1 MKSFKIA
8 LAQFSPHIGNL
19 EANAQKMLEQANEA
33 KKQNADLIIF
43 PELSSIGYPAE
54 DLLLRPS
61 LTKRTQQVFEQL
73 KTVKDIVMVFGFVN
87 QTEDGQRYNAAAVMK
102 DGQVL
107 GVYNKQNLPNYSVF
121 DEKRYFT
128 EGHQHLVFEYLGH
141 KFGVLICEDVWSLS
155 TVQQLAQ
162 LNVET
167 ALVLN
172 ASPYEVGKPQ
182 HRVETMSALAKQMN
196 LNLVYANQ
204 VGGQD
209 DLIFDG
215 TSFVIA
221 KNGSI
226 VLQAESFKESLY
238 FAEYE
243 AEQQAFKANA
253 LPPALD
259 TMAEIYQSLVM
270 ATRDYVQRSG
280 FPGVILGLSGGIDSA
295 LTLAIAADAIGADKV
310 QAVMMPYTYTAQI
323 SVEDA
328 AEQAK
333 SMGVTFGIAEINPIV
348 NSFMQTLYPFFGNSP
363 ADATEENLQARARGT
378 LLMGLSNKFGNL
390 VLSTGNKS
398 ELAVGYCTLYGDM
411 VGGFAVLKDV
421 YKTIVFELAKY
432 RNSISDKPV
441 IPERVITRP
450 PSAELRPD
458 QKDQD
463 SLPPYDVLDPILYA
477 YIEED
482 MSQDDIIGKG
492 FDAEVVAKVIRLV
505 DFNEYKRRQ
514 GAIGPRISSRAFSRE
529 RRYPIMNGW
538 KAGVK
543 ALSPI
548 KKPKHVF
555 GLFYIDIFKSI
566 FYAQKKRPS

>member
-1 MKSFKIA
+1 
-8 LAQFSPHIGNL
+8 
-19 EANAQKMLEQANEA
+19 
-33 KKQNADLIIF
+33 
-43 PELSSIGYPAE
+43 
-54 DLLLRPS
+54 
-61 LTKRTQQVFEQL
+61 
-73 KTVKDIVMVFGFVN
+73 MVFGFVN
-87 QTEDGQRYNAAAVMK
+87 QTEDGQRYNSAAVMK
-102 DGQVL
+102 DGKIL
-107 GVYNKQNLPNYSVF
+107 GIYNKQNLPNYGVF
-121 DEKRYFT
+121 DEKRYFN
-128 EGHQHLVFEYLGH
+128 EGHQHLVFEYIGH
-141 KFGVLICEDVWSLS
+141 KFGVLICEDIWSLN

-215 TSFVIA
+215 TSFVINKDGA
-221 KNGSI
+221 
-226 VLQAESFKESLY
+226 VAVQAPSFKETLLY
-238 FAEYE
+238 SDYIG
-243 AEQQAFKANA
+243 EQQSYQVTESSPT
-253 LPPALD
+253 LE
-259 TMAEIYQSLVM
+259 TMAEIYQALVM
-270 ATRDYVQRSG
+270 ATRDYVHRSG

-295 LTLAIAADAIGADKV
+295 LTLAIAVDAIGADKV
-310 QAVMMPYTYTAQI
+310 QAVMMPYTYTSQI

-328 AEQAK
+328 AAQAK
-333 SMGVTFGIAEINPIV
+333 NMGITFGIAEINPIV
-348 NSFMQTLYPFFGNSP
+348 NSFMQTLYPFFGNAP
-363 ADATEENLQARARGT
+363 ADATEENLQARTRGT

-398 ELAVGYCTLYGDM
+398 ELSVGYCTLYGDM

-432 RNSISDKPV
+432 RNSISETPV

-458 QKDQD
+458 QTDQD
-463 SLPPYDVLDPILYA
+463 SLPAYDVLDAILYA

-482 MSQDDIIGKG
+482 MSQDDIIAKG
-492 FDAEVVAKVIRLV
+492 FDADVVKKVIRLV

-514 GAIGPRISSRAFSRE
+514 GSIGPRISSRAFSRE
-529 RRYPIMNGW
+529 RRYPIINGW
-538 KAGVK
+538 KAG
-543 ALSPI
+543 L
-548 KKPKHVF
+548 
-555 GLFYIDIFKSI
+555 
-566 FYAQKKRPS
+566 

>member
-19 EANAQKMLEQANEA
+19 EANAKKMLEQANEA

-87 QTEDGQRYNAAAVMK
+87 QTEDSQRYNAAAVMK

-348 NSFMQTLYPFFGNSP
+348 NSIMQTLYPFFGNSP

-463 SLPPYDVLDPILYA
+463 SLPPYDVLDAILYA

-482 MSQDDIIGKG
+482 MSQDDIIAKG

-538 KAGVK
+538 KAGV
-543 ALSPI
+543 
-548 KKPKHVF
+548 
-555 GLFYIDIFKSI
+555 
-566 FYAQKKRPS
+566 

>member
-19 EANAQKMLEQANEA
+19 EANAQKMLEQTNEA

-221 KNGSI
+221 KNGSV

-295 LTLAIAADAIGADKV
+295 LTLAIAADAIGSDKV

-363 ADATEENLQARARGT
+363 TDATEENLQARARGT

-463 SLPPYDVLDPILYA
+463 SLPPYDVLDAILYA

-482 MSQDDIIGKG
+482 MSQDDIIAKG

-538 KAGVK
+538 KAGV
-543 ALSPI
+543 
-548 KKPKHVF
+548 
-555 GLFYIDIFKSI
+555 
-566 FYAQKKRPS
+566 

>member
-8 LAQFSPHIGNL
+8 LAQFSPVVGDID
-19 EANAQKMLEQANEA
+19 ANVQKMIDQANEA
-33 KKQNADLIIF
+33 TKQNADLIVF
-43 PELSSIGYPAE
+43 PELSTIGYRAE
-54 DLLLRPS
+54 DLFLRPS
-61 LTKRTQQVFEQL
+61 LTKRSENAFKALSQV
-73 KTVKDIVMVFGFVN
+73 KNIVMVFGFVN
-87 QTEDGQRYNAAAVMK
+87 QTEDGQRYNSAAVMK
-102 DGQVL
+102 DGQIL
-107 GVYNKQNLPNYSVF
+107 GIYNKQNLPNYSVF
-121 DEKRYFT
+121 DEKRYFS

-141 KFGVLICEDVWSLS
+141 KFGVLICEDVWSLP
-155 TVQQLAQ
+155 TVQQLAR

-182 HRVETMSALAKQMN
+182 HRVATMSELAKQLN
-196 LNLVYANQ
+196 INLVYTNQ

-215 TSFVIA
+215 TSFVVNNSGTVA
-221 KNGSI
+221 T
-226 VLQAESFKESLY
+226 QAATFKEELLI
-238 FAEYE
+238 AEYE
-243 AEQQAFKANA
+243 IENKAFKQGSIA
-253 LPPALD
+253 PALD
-259 TMAEIYQSLVM
+259 TMAEIYQSLIV
-270 ATRDYVQRSG
+270 ATRDYVTRSG

-295 LTLAIAADAIGADKV
+295 LTLAIAVDAIGADKV

-333 SMGVTFGIAEINPIV
+333 NMGVTFGIAEINPIV

-363 ADATEENLQARARGT
+363 ADATEENLQARSRGT
-378 LLMGLSNKFGNL
+378 LLMGLSNKLGNL

-432 RNSISDKPV
+432 RNSISETPV

-463 SLPPYDVLDPILYA
+463 SLPAYDVLDAILYA

-482 MSQDDIIGKG
+482 ASQDDIIAKG
-492 FDAEVVAKVIRLV
+492 FDKDVVEKVIKLV
-505 DFNEYKRRQ
+505 DRNEYKRRQ
-514 GAIGPRISSRAFSRE
+514 GAIGPRITSRAFSRE
-529 RRYPIMNGW
+529 RRYPIVNGW
-538 KAGVK
+538 KPG
-543 ALSPI
+543 I
-548 KKPKHVF
+548 
-555 GLFYIDIFKSI
+555 
-566 FYAQKKRPS
+566 

>member
-8 LAQFSPHIGNL
+8 IAQFSPHIGNI
-19 EANAQKMLEQANEA
+19 EANAEKMQQLANEA
-33 KKQNADLIIF
+33 KAQKSDLIIF
-43 PELSSIGYPAE
+43 PELSTIGYPAE

-61 LTKRTQQVFEQL
+61 LSKRTQQAFEQL
-73 KTVKDIVMVFGFVN
+73 SQVKDIVMVFGFVN
-87 QTEDGQRYNAAAVMK
+87 QTEDGQRYNSAAVMK
-102 DGQVL
+102 DGKIL
-107 GVYNKQNLPNYSVF
+107 GIYNKQNLPNYGVF
-121 DEKRYFT
+121 DEKRYFN

-141 KFGVLICEDVWSLS
+141 KFGILICEDIWSLN

-167 ALVLN
+167 VLVLN

-182 HRVETMSALAKQMN
+182 HRINTMQELAKQ
-196 LNLVYANQ
+196 LNIHLVYANQ

-215 TSFVIA
+215 TSFVINKDGA
-221 KNGSI
+221 
-226 VLQAESFKESLY
+226 VALQAPSFQQALFYSDYL
-238 FAEYE
+238 
-243 AEQQAFKANA
+243 AEQQSYQVAEST
-253 LPPALD
+253 PTLD
-259 TMAEIYQSLVM
+259 TMAEIYQALVM
-270 ATRDYVQRSG
+270 STRDYVQRSG

-295 LTLAIAADAIGADKV
+295 LTLAIAVDAIGADKV
-310 QAVMMPYTYTAQI
+310 QAVMMPYTYTSQI

-328 AEQAK
+328 AAQAK
-333 SMGVTFGIAEINPIV
+333 NMGITFGIAEINPIV
-348 NSFMQTLYPFFGNSP
+348 NSFMQTLYPFFGNAP
-363 ADATEENLQARARGT
+363 ADATEENLQARTRGT

-398 ELAVGYCTLYGDM
+398 ELSVGYCTLYGDM

-432 RNSISDKPV
+432 RNSISETPV

-458 QKDQD
+458 QTDQD
-463 SLPPYDVLDPILYA
+463 SLPAYDVLDAILYA

-482 MSQDDIIGKG
+482 MSQDDIIAKG
-492 FDAEVVAKVIRLV
+492 FDAEVVKKVIRLV

-514 GAIGPRISSRAFSRE
+514 GSIGPRISSRAFSRE
-529 RRYPIMNGW
+529 RRYPIINGW
-538 KAGVK
+538 KAGV
-543 ALSPI
+543 
-548 KKPKHVF
+548 
-555 GLFYIDIFKSI
+555 
-566 FYAQKKRPS
+566 

>member
-87 QTEDGQRYNAAAVMK
+87 QTEDGQRHNAAAVMK

-221 KNGSI
+221 KNGSVI
-226 VLQAESFKESLY
+226 LQAESFKESLY

-463 SLPPYDVLDPILYA
+463 SLPPYDVLDAILYA

-482 MSQDDIIGKG
+482 MSQDDIIAKG

-538 KAGVK
+538 KAG
-543 ALSPI
+543 I
-548 KKPKHVF
+548 
-555 GLFYIDIFKSI
+555 
-566 FYAQKKRPS
+566 

>member
-8 LAQFSPHIGNL
+8 LSQFSPHIGNI
-19 EANAQKMLEQANEA
+19 ESNVQRMIEQANEA

-43 PELSSIGYPAE
+43 PELSTVGYPAE

-61 LTKRTQQVFEQL
+61 VNKRTAQAFKALAE
-73 KTVKDIVMVFGFVN
+73 VKDIVMVFGFVN
-87 QTEDGQRYNAAAVMK
+87 QSEQGQRYNSAAVMK

-141 KFGVLICEDVWSLS
+141 KFGILICEDVWSLD
-155 TVQQLAQ
+155 TVQQLSQ

-167 ALVLN
+167 VLVLN

-182 HRVETMSALAKQMN
+182 HRIATLKELAKQ
-196 LNLVYANQ
+196 LNIHLVYNNQ

-215 TSFVIA
+215 TSFVINNTGDIA
-221 KNGSI
+221 
-226 VLQAESFKESLY
+226 LQAPSFKEDVYYVDYAIESKSY
-238 FAEYE
+238 NIVE
-243 AEQQAFKANA
+243 AT
-253 LPPALD
+253 PTLD
-259 TMAEIYQSLVM
+259 TMAEIYQGLVL
-270 ATRDYVQRSG
+270 ATRDYIQRSG

-295 LTLAIAADAIGADKV
+295 LTLAIAVDAIGADKV
-310 QAVMMPYTYTAQI
+310 QAVMMPYTYTSQI

-328 AEQAK
+328 TEQAK
-333 SMGVTFGIAEINPIV
+333 RMGVTFGIAEIHPIV
-348 NSFMQTLYPFFGNSP
+348 NSFMQTLFPFFGNAP

-432 RNSISDKPV
+432 RNSISETPV

-463 SLPPYDVLDPILYA
+463 SLPAYEVLDAILYA

-482 MSQDDIIGKG
+482 QSQDDIIAKG
-492 FDAEVVAKVIRLV
+492 YDKEVVEKVIRLV
-505 DFNEYKRRQ
+505 DRNEYKRRQ
-514 GAIGPRISSRAFSRE
+514 GVIGPRITSRAFSRE
-529 RRYPIMNGW
+529 RRYPIVNGW
-538 KAGVK
+538 KAGV
-543 ALSPI
+543 
-548 KKPKHVF
+548 
-555 GLFYIDIFKSI
+555 
-566 FYAQKKRPS
+566 

>member
-1 MKSFKIA
+1 MKSYKIA
-8 LAQFSPHIGNL
+8 LSQFSPYVGNIEL
-19 EANAQKMLEQANEA
+19 NVQRMIEQANQA
-33 KKQNADLIIF
+33 KKQNANIIVF
-43 PELSSIGYPAE
+43 PELSTIGYPAE

-61 LTKRTQQVFEQL
+61 LTKRTAQAFEQL
-73 KTVKDIVMVFGFVN
+73 ASVKDIVMVFGFVN
-87 QTEDGQRYNAAAVMK
+87 NAEDGQRYNSAAVMK

-121 DEKRYFT
+121 DEKRYFN

-141 KFGVLICEDVWSLS
+141 KFGVLICEDVWSLQ

-167 ALVLN
+167 VLVLN

-182 HRVETMSALAKQMN
+182 HRILTLKELAKQ
-196 LNLVYANQ
+196 LNLHLVYSNQ

-209 DLIFDG
+209 DLVFDG
-215 TSFVIA
+215 TSFIINN
-221 KNGSI
+221 NGE
-226 VLQAESFKESLY
+226 VAFQAPSFKEDLY
-238 FAEYE
+238 IIDYE
-243 AEQQAFKANA
+243 IENKAYKTVA
-253 LPPALD
+253 PAPALD

-295 LTLAIAADAIGADKV
+295 LTLAIAVDAIGADKV
-310 QAVMMPYTYTAQI
+310 QAVMMPYTYTSQI

-328 AEQAK
+328 TEQAK
-333 SMGVTFGIAEINPIV
+333 RMGVTFGIAEIHPIV
-348 NSFMQTLYPFFGNSP
+348 NSFMQTLFPFFGNSP

-432 RNSISDKPV
+432 RNSISETPV

-463 SLPPYDVLDPILYA
+463 SLPAYDVLDAILYA

-482 MSQDDIIGKG
+482 MSQDDIISKG
-492 FDAEVVAKVIRLV
+492 FDKEVVEKVIHLV
-505 DFNEYKRRQ
+505 DRNEYKRRQ
-514 GAIGPRISSRAFSRE
+514 GSIGPRISSRAFSRE
-529 RRYPIMNGW
+529 RRYPIVNGW
-538 KAGVK
+538 KPGV
-543 ALSPI
+543 
-548 KKPKHVF
+548 
-555 GLFYIDIFKSI
+555 
-566 FYAQKKRPS
+566 

>member
-221 KNGSI
+221 KNGSV

-238 FAEYE
+238 FAEYY

-295 LTLAIAADAIGADKV
+295 LTLAIAADAIGSDKV

-463 SLPPYDVLDPILYA
+463 SLPPYDVLDAILYA

-482 MSQDDIIGKG
+482 MSQDDIIAKG

-538 KAGVK
+538 KAGV
-543 ALSPI
+543 
-548 KKPKHVF
+548 
-555 GLFYIDIFKSI
+555 
-566 FYAQKKRPS
+566 

>member
-8 LAQFSPHIGNL
+8 LAQFSPHIGNI
-19 EANAQKMLEQANEA
+19 EANAQKMLEQVNEA
-33 KKQNADLIIF
+33 KKQKADLIIF
-43 PELSSIGYPAE
+43 PELSTLGYPAE

-61 LTKRTQQVFEQL
+61 LVKRTQKAFEQL
-73 KTVKDIVMVFGFVN
+73 SQVKDIVMVFGFVN

-107 GVYNKQNLPNYSVF
+107 GIYNKQNLPNYSVF
-121 DEKRYFT
+121 DEKRYFN

-141 KFGVLICEDVWSLS
+141 KFGVLICEDIWSLN
-155 TVQQLAQ
+155 TVHQLSQ

-182 HRVETMSALAKQMN
+182 HRLSTMSELAKQLN
-196 LNLVYANQ
+196 INLVYANQ

-215 TSFVIA
+215 TSFVINKDGGIA
-221 KNGSI
+221 
-226 VLQAESFKESLY
+226 LQAPSFKEDLY
-238 FAEYE
+238 YAEYE
-243 AEQQAFKANA
+243 AEQKAFTVGQVT
-253 LPPALD
+253 PVLD
-259 TMAEIYQSLVM
+259 TMAEIYQGLVL

-295 LTLAIAADAIGADKV
+295 LTLAIAVDAIGADKV

-328 AEQAK
+328 AAQAK
-333 SMGVTFGIAEINPIV
+333 NMGVTFGIAEINPIV

-378 LLMGLSNKFGNL
+378 LLMGLSNKFGNM

-398 ELAVGYCTLYGDM
+398 ELSVGYCTLYGDM
-411 VGGFAVLKDV
+411 VGGYAVLKDV

-432 RNSISDKPV
+432 RNSIADAPV

-463 SLPPYDVLDPILYA
+463 SLPAYEVLDAILYA

-482 MSQDDIIGKG
+482 MSQDDIIAKG
-492 FDAEVVAKVIRLV
+492 FDAEVVKKVIRLV
-505 DFNEYKRRQ
+505 DRNEYKRRQ
-514 GAIGPRISSRAFSRE
+514 AAIGPRISPRTFGRE

-538 KAGVK
+538 APGV
-543 ALSPI
+543 
-548 KKPKHVF
+548 
-555 GLFYIDIFKSI
+555 
-566 FYAQKKRPS
+566 

>member
-221 KNGSI
+221 KNGSV
-226 VLQAESFKESLY
+226 VLQAESFKESLC

-463 SLPPYDVLDPILYA
+463 SLPPYDVLDAILYA

-482 MSQDDIIGKG
+482 MSQDDIIAKG

-538 KAGVK
+538 KAGV
-543 ALSPI
+543 
-548 KKPKHVF
+548 
-555 GLFYIDIFKSI
+555 
-566 FYAQKKRPS
+566 

>member
-1 MKSFKIA
+1 MKNFKIA

-19 EANAQKMLEQANEA
+19 EANTQKILEQANQA
-33 KKQNADLIIF
+33 KQQQADIIVF
-43 PELSSIGYPAE
+43 PELSTVGYPAE

-61 LTKRTQQVFEQL
+61 LAKRTQQAFDTLSQI
-73 KTVKDIVMVFGFVN
+73 KDIVVVFGFVN

-107 GVYNKQNLPNYSVF
+107 GVYNKQNLPNYGIF
-121 DEKRYFT
+121 DEKRYFS

-141 KFGVLICEDVWSLS
+141 KFGVLICEDVWSLP
-155 TVQQLAQ
+155 TVQQVAQ

-167 ALVLN
+167 LLVLN

-182 HRVETMSALAKQMN
+182 HRVNTMCELSKQLN
-196 LNLVYANQ
+196 LNLVYVNQ

-215 TSFVIA
+215 TSFVCSNQGEIL
-221 KNGSI
+221 
-226 VLQAESFKESLY
+226 VQAATYAEQLY
-238 FAEYE
+238 FVEYDQ
-243 AEQQAFKANA
+243 EQKSYVKGEIVPSLA
-253 LPPALD
+253 
-259 TMAEIYQSLVM
+259 TMAEIYQGLVM

-295 LTLAIAADAIGADKV
+295 LTLAIAVDAIGADKV

-328 AEQAK
+328 TTQAK
-333 SMGVTFGIAEINPIV
+333 TLGITFGIAEINPIV
-348 NSFMQTLYPFFGNSP
+348 NSFMQTLYPFFGDSP
-363 ADATEENLQARARGT
+363 ADATEENLQARSRGT

-398 ELAVGYCTLYGDM
+398 ELSVGYCTLYGDM
-411 VGGFAVLKDV
+411 VGGYAVLKDV

-432 RNSISDKPV
+432 RNSLSETPV

-463 SLPPYDVLDPILYA
+463 SLPAYDVLDAILYA

-482 MSQDDIIGKG
+482 LSQEDIIAKG
-492 FDAEVVAKVIRLV
+492 FERDVVQKVIQLV
-505 DFNEYKRRQ
+505 DRNEYKRRQ

-529 RRYPIMNGW
+529 RRYPIVSGW
-538 KAGVK
+538 KAG
-543 ALSPI
+543 I
-548 KKPKHVF
+548 
-555 GLFYIDIFKSI
+555 
-566 FYAQKKRPS
+566 

>member
-8 LAQFSPHIGNL
+8 LAQFSPHIGNI
-19 EANAQKMLEQANEA
+19 EANAEKMQQLANEA
-33 KKQNADLIIF
+33 KAQKSDLIIF
-43 PELSSIGYPAE
+43 PELATIGYPAE

-61 LTKRTQQVFEQL
+61 LSKRTQQAFEQL
-73 KTVKDIVMVFGFVN
+73 SQVKDIVMVFGFVN
-87 QTEDGQRYNAAAVMK
+87 QTEDGQRYNSAAVMK
-102 DGQVL
+102 DGKIL
-107 GVYNKQNLPNYSVF
+107 GVYNKQNLPNYGVF
-121 DEKRYFT
+121 DEKRYFN

-141 KFGVLICEDVWSLS
+141 KFGVLICEDIWSLN

-215 TSFVIA
+215 TSFVINKDGA
-221 KNGSI
+221 
-226 VLQAESFKESLY
+226 VALQAPSFKETLLY
-238 FAEYE
+238 SDYI
-243 AEQQAFKANA
+243 AEQQSYQVTESSPT
-253 LPPALD
+253 LE
-259 TMAEIYQSLVM
+259 TMAEIYQALVM
-270 ATRDYVQRSG
+270 ATRDYVHRSG

-295 LTLAIAADAIGADKV
+295 LTLAIAVDAIGADKV
-310 QAVMMPYTYTAQI
+310 QAVMMPYTYTSQI

-328 AEQAK
+328 AAQAK
-333 SMGVTFGIAEINPIV
+333 NMGITFGIAEINPIV
-348 NSFMQTLYPFFGNSP
+348 NSFMQTLYPFFGNAP
-363 ADATEENLQARARGT
+363 ADATEENLQARTRGT

-398 ELAVGYCTLYGDM
+398 ELSVGYCTLYGDM

-432 RNSISDKPV
+432 RNSISETPV

-458 QKDQD
+458 QTDQD
-463 SLPPYDVLDPILYA
+463 SLPAYDVLDAILYA

-482 MSQDDIIGKG
+482 MSQDDIIAKG
-492 FDAEVVAKVIRLV
+492 FDADVVKKVIRLV

-514 GAIGPRISSRAFSRE
+514 GSIGPRISSRAFSRE
-529 RRYPIMNGW
+529 RRYPIINGW
-538 KAGVK
+538 KAG
-543 ALSPI
+543 L
-548 KKPKHVF
+548 
-555 GLFYIDIFKSI
+555 
-566 FYAQKKRPS
+566 

>member
-221 KNGSI
+221 KNGSV

-463 SLPPYDVLDPILYA
+463 SLPPYDVLDAILYA

-482 MSQDDIIGKG
+482 MSQDDIISKG

-538 KAGVK
+538 KAGV
-543 ALSPI
+543 
-548 KKPKHVF
+548 
-555 GLFYIDIFKSI
+555 
-566 FYAQKKRPS
+566 

>member
-8 LAQFSPHIGNL
+8 IAQFSPHVGNL
-19 EANAQKMLEQANEA
+19 DANTQKMIDQANQA
-33 KKQNADLIIF
+33 KKDKADLIIF
-43 PELSSIGYPAE
+43 PELAILGYPAE
-54 DLLLRPS
+54 DLLIRPS
-61 LTKRTQQVFEQL
+61 LAKRTKAAFEKL
-73 KTVKDIVMVFGFVN
+73 TEVKDIVMVFGFVN
-87 QTEDGQRYNAAAVMK
+87 QTEDGQRYNSAAVMK
-102 DGQVL
+102 DGEVL
-107 GVYNKQNLPNYSVF
+107 GIYNKQVLPNYGVF
-121 DEKRYFT
+121 DEKRYFG

-141 KFGVLICEDVWSLS
+141 KFGVLICEDAWSLA
-155 TVQQLAQ
+155 TVQQLAK
-162 LNVET
+162 LNIET

-182 HRVETMSALAKQMN
+182 HRIETMAALVKQLN
-196 LNLVYANQ
+196 INLVYCNQ

-215 TSFVIA
+215 TSFVLNKSGEVA
-221 KNGSI
+221 
-226 VLQAESFKESLY
+226 LQAPSFQESLSI
-238 FAEYE
+238 AEYD
-243 AEQQAFKANA
+243 AEQLQFSKGTIT
-253 LPPALD
+253 PALD

-333 SMGVTFGIAEINPIV
+333 NMGVTFGIAEINPVV
-348 NSFMQTLYPFFGNSP
+348 NSFMQVLFPFFGSTP
-363 ADATEENLQARARGT
+363 ADATEENLQARSRGT
-378 LLMGLSNKFGNL
+378 LLMALSNKFGNL
-390 VLSTGNKS
+390 VLATGNKS

-411 VGGFAVLKDV
+411 VGGYAVLKDV

-432 RNSISDKPV
+432 RNSISETPV

-458 QKDQD
+458 QVDQD
-463 SLPPYDVLDPILYA
+463 SLPSYDILDAILYS

-482 MSQDDIIGKG
+482 MSQDDIIDKG
-492 FDAEVVAKVIRLV
+492 FDAEVVKKVIRLV
-505 DFNEYKRRQ
+505 DMNEYKRRQ
-514 GAIGPRISSRAFSRE
+514 GAIGPRISSRSYGRE
-529 RRYPIMNGW
+529 RRYPIVNGW
-538 KAGVK
+538 KAGN
-543 ALSPI
+543 
-548 KKPKHVF
+548 
-555 GLFYIDIFKSI
+555 
-566 FYAQKKRPS
+566 

>member
-8 LAQFSPHIGNL
+8 LAQFSPHIGNI
-19 EANAQKMLEQANEA
+19 EANTQKMLEQINEA
-33 KKQNADLIIF
+33 KKQKADLILF
-43 PELSSIGYPAE
+43 PELSTVGYPAE

-61 LTKRTQQVFEQL
+61 LAKRTQKAFEQL
-73 KTVKDIVMVFGFVN
+73 SQVKDIVMVFGFVN

-121 DEKRYFT
+121 DEKRYFS

-141 KFGVLICEDVWSLS
+141 KFGVLICEDIWSLN
-155 TVQQLAQ
+155 TVHQLSQ

-182 HRVETMSALAKQMN
+182 HRVTTMSELAKQLN
-196 LNLVYANQ
+196 INLVYTNQ
-204 VGGQD
+204 IGGQD

-215 TSFVIA
+215 TSFVINKDGGIA
-221 KNGSI
+221 
-226 VLQAESFKESLY
+226 LQAASFKEDLY
-238 FAEYE
+238 YAEYE
-243 AEQQAFKANA
+243 AEQKAYKVGTVI
-253 LPPALD
+253 PALD
-259 TMAEIYQSLVM
+259 TLAEIYQGLVL

-295 LTLAIAADAIGADKV
+295 LTLAIAVDAIGADKV

-328 AEQAK
+328 AAQAK
-333 SMGVTFGIAEINPIV
+333 TMGVTFGIAEINPIV

-398 ELAVGYCTLYGDM
+398 ELSVGYCTLYGDM
-411 VGGFAVLKDV
+411 VGGYAVLKDV

-432 RNSISDKPV
+432 RNSISETPV

-463 SLPPYDVLDPILYA
+463 SLPAYEVLDAILYS

-482 MSQDDIIGKG
+482 MSQDDIIAKG
-492 FDAEVVAKVIRLV
+492 FDKAVVEKVIRLV
-505 DFNEYKRRQ
+505 DRNEYKRRQ
-514 GAIGPRISSRAFSRE
+514 GAIGPRISSRAFTRE

-538 KAGVK
+538 APGV
-543 ALSPI
+543 
-548 KKPKHVF
+548 
-555 GLFYIDIFKSI
+555 
-566 FYAQKKRPS
+566 

>member
-8 LAQFSPHIGNL
+8 IAQFSPHVGNL
-19 EANAQKMLEQANEA
+19 DANTQTMIDLANQA
-33 KKQNADLIIF
+33 KKDNADLIIF
-43 PELSSIGYPAE
+43 PELSTLGYPAE
-54 DLLLRPS
+54 DLLIRPS
-61 LTKRTQQVFEQL
+61 LAKRTKLAFEKL
-73 KTVKDIVMVFGFVN
+73 TEVKDIVMVFGFVN
-87 QTEDGQRYNAAAVMK
+87 QTEDGERYNSAAVMK
-102 DGQVL
+102 DGEVL
-107 GVYNKQNLPNYSVF
+107 GVYNKQTLPNYGVF
-121 DEKRYFT
+121 DEKRYFG

-141 KFGVLICEDVWSLS
+141 KFGILICEDVWSLS

-162 LNVET
+162 LNIDT

-182 HRVETMSALAKQMN
+182 HRIDTMAALVKQLN
-196 LNLVYANQ
+196 INLVYCNQ

-215 TSFVIA
+215 TSFVLNKSGEVA
-221 KNGSI
+221 
-226 VLQAESFKESLY
+226 LQAPSFEKGLY
-238 FAEYE
+238 IAEYDAKKLE
-243 AEQQAFKANA
+243 FSKGTIT
-253 LPPALD
+253 PALE

-295 LTLAIAADAIGADKV
+295 LTLAIAADAIGPDKV

-328 AEQAK
+328 TEQAK
-333 SMGVTFGIAEINPIV
+333 TMGVTFGIAEINPIV
-348 NSFMQTLYPFFGNSP
+348 SGFLQTLYPFFGNAP
-363 ADATEENLQARARGT
+363 VDATEENLQARARGT
-378 LLMGLSNKFGNL
+378 LLMALSNKFGNL
-390 VLSTGNKS
+390 VLATGNKS

-432 RNSISDKPV
+432 RNSIAENPV

-458 QKDQD
+458 QVDQD
-463 SLPPYDVLDPILYA
+463 SLPAYEVLDAILYA

-482 MSQDDIIGKG
+482 LSQDDIIAKG
-492 FDAEVVAKVIRLV
+492 FEAEVVKKVIRLV
-505 DFNEYKRRQ
+505 DINEYKRRQ
-514 GAIGPRISSRAFSRE
+514 GAIGPRISSRSYGRE
-529 RRYPIMNGW
+529 RRYPVVNGW
-538 KAGVK
+538 KAG
-543 ALSPI
+543 I
-548 KKPKHVF
+548 
-555 GLFYIDIFKSI
+555 
-566 FYAQKKRPS
+566 

>member
-221 KNGSI
+221 KNGSV

-463 SLPPYDVLDPILYA
+463 SLPPYDVLDAILYA

-482 MSQDDIIGKG
+482 MSQDDIIARG

-538 KAGVK
+538 KAGV
-543 ALSPI
+543 
-548 KKPKHVF
+548 
-555 GLFYIDIFKSI
+555 
-566 FYAQKKRPS
+566 

>member
-182 HRVETMSALAKQMN
+182 HRVETMSALTKQMN

-221 KNGSI
+221 KNGSV

-463 SLPPYDVLDPILYA
+463 SLPPYDVLDAILYA

-529 RRYPIMNGW
+529 RRFPIMNGW
-538 KAGVK
+538 KAGV
-543 ALSPI
+543 
-548 KKPKHVF
+548 
-555 GLFYIDIFKSI
+555 
-566 FYAQKKRPS
+566 

>member
-128 EGHQHLVFEYLGH
+128 EGHQHLVFEYLEH

-167 ALVLN
+167 ALILN

-182 HRVETMSALAKQMN
+182 HRIETMSALAKQMN
-196 LNLVYANQ
+196 LNLVYVNQ

-221 KNGSI
+221 KDGSI
-226 VLQAESFKESLY
+226 TLQAESFKEALY

-243 AEQQAFKANA
+243 AEQQAFKVNA

-463 SLPPYDVLDPILYA
+463 SLPPYDVLDAILYA

-482 MSQDDIIGKG
+482 MSQDDIIAKG

-529 RRYPIMNGW
+529 RRYPIVNGW
-538 KAGVK
+538 KAGV
-543 ALSPI
+543 
-548 KKPKHVF
+548 
-555 GLFYIDIFKSI
+555 
-566 FYAQKKRPS
+566 

>member
-1 MKSFKIA
+1 MKAF
-8 LAQFSPHIGNL
+8 LARTLLILFSL
-19 EANAQKMLEQANEA
+19 VLLVQLW
-33 KKQNADLIIF
+33 IF
-43 PELSSIGYPAE
+43 ASLAWWRTNPVETTMMMRLDYWSDPSEPLKHQWRDYDQISDYVKHAVVAAE
-54 DLLLRPS
+54 DGKFLQHNGFDWAGMQFALERNKDKGRVVAGGS
-61 LTKRTQQVFEQL
+61 TISQQLAKNLFL
-73 KTVKDIVMVFGFVN
+73 
-87 QTEDGQRYNAAAVMK
+87 YN
-102 DGQVL
+102 
-107 GVYNKQNLPNYSVF
+107 
-121 DEKRYFT
+121 KRYFT

-141 KFGVLICEDVWSLS
+141 KFGVLICEDVWALP

-182 HRVETMSALAKQMN
+182 HRIETMSALAKQMN
-196 LNLVYANQ
+196 LNLVYCNQ

-215 TSFVIA
+215 TSFVISKDGEIA
-221 KNGSI
+221 
-226 VLQAESFKESLY
+226 LQAPSFKEDLY
-238 FAEYE
+238 IAEYD
-243 AEQQAFKANA
+243 AGQKAFIKGAIT
-253 LPPALD
+253 PVMG
-259 TMAEIYQSLVM
+259 TMAEIYQSLVL

-280 FPGVILGLSGGIDSA
+280 FSGVILGLSGGIDSA

-333 SMGVTFGIAEINPIV
+333 NMGVTFGIAEINPIV
-348 NSFMQTLYPFFGNSP
+348 SGFMQTLYPFFGNAP
-363 ADATEENLQARARGT
+363 ADATEENLQARSRGT
-378 LLMGLSNKFGNL
+378 LLMALSNKFGNL

-398 ELAVGYCTLYGDM
+398 ELSVGYCTLYGDM
-411 VGGFAVLKDV
+411 VGGYAVLKDV

-432 RNSISDKPV
+432 RNSISETPV

-458 QKDQD
+458 QTDQD
-463 SLPPYDVLDPILYA
+463 SLPAYDVLDAILYA

-482 MSQDDIIGKG
+482 MSQDDIIAKG

-529 RRYPIMNGW
+529 RRYPIVNGW
-538 KAGVK
+538 KPG
-543 ALSPI
+543 I
-548 KKPKHVF
+548 
-555 GLFYIDIFKSI
+555 
-566 FYAQKKRPS
+566 

>member
-221 KNGSI
+221 KNGSV

-348 NSFMQTLYPFFGNSP
+348 NSFMETLYPFFGNSP

-463 SLPPYDVLDPILYA
+463 SLPPYDVLDAILYA

-482 MSQDDIIGKG
+482 MSQDDIIAKG

-538 KAGVK
+538 KAGV
-543 ALSPI
+543 
-548 KKPKHVF
+548 
-555 GLFYIDIFKSI
+555 
-566 FYAQKKRPS
+566 